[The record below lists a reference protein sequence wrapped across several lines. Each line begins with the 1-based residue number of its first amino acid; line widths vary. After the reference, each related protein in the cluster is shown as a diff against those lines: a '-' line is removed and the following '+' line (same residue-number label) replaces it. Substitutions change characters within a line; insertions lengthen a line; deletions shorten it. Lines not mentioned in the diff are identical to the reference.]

1 MTRAGEAGG
10 PDRARRRLPVAGA
23 STIAV
28 GVALVVAAAIM
39 GWRMTRGVSEFGPA
53 VAAAPASAAPAPAVS
68 IAAGGLPSVAAST
81 PPVRLR
87 IAAIG
92 IDATV
97 VATGLNTETSEVDVP
112 KSVDTVGWY
121 RFGPD
126 LAASRGS
133 VVIAG
138 HVDSATQGGGAF
150 FRLRDL
156 RPGDE
161 VTVAGSDGATRT
173 FSVVSREV
181 FEKAAV
187 PLDQLFAR
195 DGPPRLTLIT
205 CGGAFDASS
214 RHYRDN
220 VVVTAQPV

>member
-1 MTRAGEAGG
+1 
-10 PDRARRRLPVAGA
+10 
-23 STIAV
+23 
-28 GVALVVAAAIM
+28 
-39 GWRMTRGVSEFGPA
+39 
-53 VAAAPASAAPAPAVS
+53 
-68 IAAGGLPSVAAST
+68 
-81 PPVRLR
+81 
-87 IAAIG
+87 
-92 IDATV
+92 
-97 VATGLNTETSEVDVP
+97 
-112 KSVDTVGWY
+112 
-121 RFGPD
+121 
-126 LAASRGS
+126 